1 MSRDDV
7 ATTEAP
13 PIRGVR
19 LVVTR
24 PPADWF
30 YGLARQY
37 AARYAEALRGEGA
50 RVLEVPLEA
59 LLDRPAADAKP
70 ALDAIARFRPD
81 VAIGLHD
88 AGYALLCRVRGT
100 GDAAANAFADVLG
113 IPTVL
118 LWDHALLQF
127 APIVLGTLPVRPE
140 DSRSGCLARF
150 RAALDHPRF
159 LHVARDSG
167 HRETAHAL
175 GVLDRARV
183 ALEPSFVEPHF
194 RPDVSNATPGS
205 LAEVAFVGHVQPLDL
220 ERSPARHDP
229 ALVAARETALAEKL
243 ARLDVPV
250 LDAFERA
257 LDAIP
262 APRRAALRLGPDESF
277 RWSLLCSEMG
287 VAQTVLRRGLLE
299 ALSREV
305 AFFGDYGGAVPGGRV
320 TLRSERFGFGVELA
334 CAFAATR
341 IVVDLVNP
349 GFVHGY
355 GSKVVNG
362 FAAGGFL
369 LLDRKAD
376 FVARFGELGEAVSFS
391 TADELEAKLD
401 RYLTDERARCEL
413 GAALGARARAE
424 HGLAATFRRLVH
436 RALALR

>member
-1 MSRDDV
+1 MSRRGV
-7 ATTEAP
+7 AATEGP

-19 LVVTR
+19 IVVTR

-30 YGLARQY
+30 HGLARQY

-81 VAIGLHD
+81 LAIGLHD
-88 AGYALLCRVRGT
+88 AGYALLCRVHGT
-100 GDAAANAFADVLG
+100 GAAVANAFADVLDL
-113 IPTVL
+113 PTVL

-127 APIVLGTLPVRPE
+127 APIVLGALPDRPE
-140 DSRSGCLARF
+140 ASRSGCLARF

-167 HRETAHAL
+167 HRETVHAL
-175 GVLDRARV
+175 GVLDRARI
-183 ALEPSFVEPHF
+183 ALEPAFVEPHF
-194 RPDVSNATPGS
+194 RADAGDAAPGS
-205 LAEVAFVGHVQPLDL
+205 LAEVAFVGHVLPLAL
-220 ERSPARHDP
+220 EHAPARHDP
-229 ALVAARETALAEKL
+229 ALVAARETALAQKR
-243 ARLDVPV
+243 ARLDTPV

-262 APRRAALRLGPDESF
+262 GPRRAALRLEPDESF
-277 RWSLLCSEMG
+277 RWSLLSSEMG
-287 VAQTVLRRGLLE
+287 IAQTVLRRALLE
-299 ALSREV
+299 GLSREV
-305 AFFGDYGGAVPGGRV
+305 AFFGDYGGAMPGGRV
-320 TLRSERFGFGVELA
+320 TLRPERFGFGAELA
-334 CAFAATR
+334 RAYAATR

-355 GSKVVNG
+355 GSKVVNC

-369 LLDRKAD
+369 LMDRKAD
-376 FVARFGELGEAVSFS
+376 FVARFGELGEAVSFAS
-391 TADELEAKLD
+391 ADELEAKLEH
-401 RYLTDERARCEL
+401 YLRDERARREV